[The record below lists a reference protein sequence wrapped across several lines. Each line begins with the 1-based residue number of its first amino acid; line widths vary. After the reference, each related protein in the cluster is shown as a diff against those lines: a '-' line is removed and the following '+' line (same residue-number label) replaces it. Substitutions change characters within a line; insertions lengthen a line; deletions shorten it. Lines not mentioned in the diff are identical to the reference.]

1 MYHDELFQPVVEA
14 VAQQDGAAGP
24 GTAPTAADWLAG
36 GGEMGRYI
44 RSMDWSKTPLGPI
57 ESWPQSLRTTV
68 SLCLAS
74 NFPISLAWGP
84 GHVQIYN
91 DGYWPICG
99 GKHPHA
105 MGQDFS
111 ECWAS
116 AWPAIGEAFESALT
130 GATSFLE
137 DQRMFLD
144 RNGYLEETFFTFS
157 FSPIRDESGG
167 VGGLF
172 HPVTETTGRML
183 SERRTRALRDLSA
196 RTGKAQTC
204 AEAFHTVAQA
214 LAAYDLDLPFVLL
227 YTVEPG
233 AGQASLAASCGLP
246 ADSGAA
252 AQLVDLE
259 ASTAWGLA
267 RVVASGLPVQLEASE
282 LEDGLS
288 GCGPYPEPPK
298 SALCLPITPPGAER
312 PAAVLVAGLSP
323 RLPFNEVYRGFCE
336 QVAAVLTA
344 ALANARAYEEER
356 RRAEMLAE
364 LDQAKTVFF
373 SNVSH
378 EFRTPLMLML
388 GPLEEALGDPDLP
401 PKQRERLDIA
411 QRNSLRLLKL
421 VNILLDFSRIE
432 AGRMQAAFEPL
443 DLAQLTADLAS
454 VFRSAVEKAGL
465 ELVVDCPQLPE
476 PVFVDRDLW
485 EKIVLNLVSNA
496 FKFTEQ
502 GRISVR
508 LGLAGGGVELAVQD
522 TGCGIAADQIGNIF
536 KRFHRIEGTRGRTFE
551 GTGIGLALVHELVKL
566 HGGVVRVASQEG
578 AGSSFTVTIPRGSR
592 HLPAEQIQAQAALA
606 ASERR
611 RETYAGEALSWLPDA
626 AGAAGPAD
634 AGAGEAAS
642 GVSDRPR
649 VLLAD
654 DNADMREYVC
664 RILAPHYQVRAVAD
678 GEAAL
683 RAVHEQ
689 APDLVLSDVMM
700 PRLDGFGLLGAL
712 RADPDTRGLPVIF
725 LSARAGDEA
734 RVEGLDAGADD
745 YLVKPFSGRELLARV
760 RSNLELTR
768 TRAEAARSKQEALG
782 AVSLFEAIRDSEE
795 RFRTLANAI
804 PQLCWMANADG
815 WITWY
820 NQRWYEFTGTTAADM
835 EGWGWQSVHDP
846 DLLPSVRQ
854 RWEASLASGEPFEME
869 LQLRGADGVFCPFL
883 TRAMPVKDQDG
894 KVTRWF
900 GTNTDIA
907 ERKLAEKMLEN
918 LNQELETRVA
928 ERTAELREKDRI
940 LIQQNRQAALGE
952 MIGNIAHQWRQPLN
966 SLGLM
971 VQQMGL
977 FYELGLFNA
986 TYLNQSVEKCMEL
999 IRYMSQT
1006 IDDFRHYFRP
1016 DREMADFKVSETAG
1030 KTLEFVRDNFVSQ
1043 GIGIEIVVKE
1053 DPVIRGYAN
1062 ELAQVLLNIVINAKD
1077 ALAERRTLEPR
1088 ITIAIDSTGDLV
1100 EVVVADNAGGI
1111 PEEILDKIFDP
1122 YFTTKGPQQGTGLG
1136 LYMSKTILEKNMGG
1150 RLSARNIG
1158 GGAEFRIEIPREC
1171 PPH

>member
-1 MYHDELFQPVVEA
+1 MIENDPFHPFGHD
-14 VAQQDGAAGP
+14 AASP
-24 GTAPTAADWLAG
+24 DATLAPPAPSAADWLAG

-84 GHVQIYN
+84 AHVQIYN

-99 GKHPHA
+99 GKHPRA

-111 ECWAS
+111 DCWAS
-116 AWPAIGEAFESALT
+116 AWPAIGEAFARALA
-130 GATSFLE
+130 GATSYLE

-196 RTGKAQTC
+196 RTGKGQNC
-204 AEAFHTVAQA
+204 AEAFGTAAQA
-214 LAAYDLDLPFVLL
+214 LAAYELDLPFVLL
-227 YTVEPG
+227 YTVDAD
-233 AGQASLAASCGLP
+233 AGEARLAASSGLS
-246 ADSGAA
+246 AGSAA
-252 AQLVDLE
+252 APELVEL
-259 ASTAWGLA
+259 AAFSAWGLA
-267 RVVASGLPVQLEASE
+267 EVAASGMPVQLEE
-282 LEDGLS
+282 LEKS
-288 GCGPYPEPPK
+288 CGPFVCDPYPEPPK
-298 SALCLPITPPGAER
+298 TALALPITLPGAGR
-312 PAAVLVAGLSP
+312 PAAVLVAGISP

-364 LDQAKTVFF
+364 LDQAKTAFF

-388 GPLEEALGDPDLP
+388 GPLEEALADPDLP
-401 PKQRERLDIA
+401 PQQRRRLDVA

-432 AGRMQAAFEPL
+432 AGRMQAYYEPL
-443 DLAQLTADLAS
+443 DLALFTSELAS
-454 VFRSAVEKAGL
+454 VFRSAIEKAGM
-465 ELVVDCPQLPE
+465 ELAVDCPQLPE

-496 FKFTEQ
+496 FKFTER
-502 GRISVR
+502 GRITVR
-508 LGLAGGGVELAVQD
+508 LGVAGEAVELTVQD
-522 TGCGIAADQIGNIF
+522 TGCGIPADQLGNIF
-536 KRFHRIEGTRGRTFE
+536 KRFHRIEGTPGRTFE
-551 GTGIGLALVHELVKL
+551 GSGIGLALVLELVKL
-566 HGGVVRVASQEG
+566 HGGTVRVASRAG
-578 AGSSFTVTIPRGSR
+578 AGSSFTVAIPRGSR
-592 HLPAEQIQAQAALA
+592 HLPADHIVAPGAPAAT
-606 ASERR
+606 ERR
-611 RETYAGEALSWLPDA
+611 RDTYAGEALSWLSDA
-626 AGAAGPAD
+626 EGGGASAPEGSVTTP
-634 AGAGEAAS
+634 AGED
-642 GVSDRPR
+642 GRPL

-654 DNADMREYVC
+654 DNADMRGYVR
-664 RILAPHYQVRAVAD
+664 RILAPHYRVRVVAD

-683 RAVHEQ
+683 AAVREQ

-700 PRLDGFGLLGAL
+700 PRLDGFGLLRAL
-712 RADPDTRGLPVIF
+712 RADPDSRTLPVIF

-768 TRAEAARSKQEALG
+768 SRGEALRSKQDALG
-782 AVSLFEAIRDSEE
+782 AIRLLEAVRDSEE

-820 NQRWYEFTGTTAADM
+820 NQRWYEFTGTTAAEM

-846 DLLPSVRQ
+846 EVLPSARG
-854 RWEASLASGEPFEME
+854 RWEASLATGEPFEME
-869 LQLRGADGVFCPFL
+869 FPLRGADGVFHPFL
-883 TRAMPVKDQDG
+883 TRVMPVKDQDG
-894 KVTRWF
+894 EVTQWF
-900 GTNTDIA
+900 GTNTDIT
-907 ERKLAEKMLEN
+907 ERKLAERMLKN
-918 LNQELETRVA
+918 LNEELETRVT
-928 ERTAELREKDRI
+928 ERTAELREKDQI
-940 LIQQNRQAALGE
+940 LIQQNRQAAMGE

-966 SLGLM
+966 SLGLTI
-971 VQQMGL
+971 QQLSL
-977 FYELGLFNA
+977 FHELGLFDA
-986 TYLNQSVEKCMEL
+986 AYLAQSVEKCMEL

-1016 DREMADFKVSETAG
+1016 DREKTDFKVSETAA
-1030 KTLEFVRDNFVSQ
+1030 KTLEFVRDNFMNQ
-1043 GIGIEIVVKE
+1043 GIGIEVVVKG
-1053 DPVIRGYAN
+1053 DPVIRGYSN

-1077 ALAERRTLEPR
+1077 AFAERGVADPK
-1088 ITIAIDSTGDLV
+1088 ITIAIDCAEGLA

-1111 PEEILDKIFDP
+1111 PEEILGKIFDP

-1150 RLSARNIG
+1150 RLSARNQG
-1158 GGAEFRIEIPREC
+1158 GGVEFRIEIPRTAPSC
-1171 PPH
+1171 